1 MEDRWC
7 SRFEHNTERRMVELF
22 RCDMCGRALPQHGD
36 RYTLRVEK
44 VPAFRMTGRKPYD
57 LCPEC
62 AARLKV
68 KLGRRDGQ
76 FDVGDAM

>member
-1 MEDRWC
+1 MSKEQ
-7 SRFEHNTERRMVELF
+7 LF

-36 RYTLRVEK
+36 RYTVKVEK
-44 VPAFRMTGRKPYD
+44 VPAFRMIGHGPYD

-68 KLGRRDGQ
+68 KLGRRDGYT
-76 FDVGDAM
+76 DVGGAE